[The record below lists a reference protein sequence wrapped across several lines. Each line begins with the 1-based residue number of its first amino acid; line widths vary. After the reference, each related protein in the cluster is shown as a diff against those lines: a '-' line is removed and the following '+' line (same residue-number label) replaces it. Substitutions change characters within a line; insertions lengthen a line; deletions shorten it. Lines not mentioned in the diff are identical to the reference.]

1 MPKVNVHSID
11 GAVVSQIELAD
22 SIFAVPFNPY
32 PVQEVI
38 RMQMANR
45 RRGTHKVKN
54 RTEVAGSTRKLYR
67 QKGTGHARPGPAKSP
82 LRRGGGI
89 VFGPV
94 PRDYSFNPPKKV
106 RRKAVCIALSKKLL
120 DGELSVM
127 QEFDCDTIRTKDLIS
142 RLDPGMERVKTL
154 LVLGEMTES
163 TRINIEKSL
172 QNVPYYQVLSA
183 EGLNVYDLVN
193 NRKIV
198 LLEKSIPIITERLQ
212 S

>member
-1 MPKVNVHSID
+1 MPKVDVFSIEGNV
-11 GAVVSQIELAD
+11 VNQIELED
-22 SIFAVPFNPY
+22 SVFAVPYNPY

-45 RRGTHKVKN
+45 RRGTHKTKN
-54 RTEVAGSTRKLYR
+54 RTEVSGSTRKLYR
-67 QKGTGHARPGPAKSP
+67 QKGTGHARSGSIKSP

-89 VFGPV
+89 IFGPV
-94 PRDYSFNPPKKV
+94 PRDYSFLPPKKV
-106 RRKAVCIALSKKLL
+106 RRKAICIALSKKLL

-127 QEFDCDTIRTKDLIS
+127 QEFTCDAIKTKDLIA
-142 RLDPGMERVKTL
+142 RLDPNSEQVKTL
-154 LVLGEMTES
+154 LILGVMNET

-172 QNVPYYQVLSA
+172 KNVPYYQVMPA
-183 EGLNVYDLVN
+183 EGINVYDLVN
-193 NRKIV
+193 NRKVV